1 VSAFDTAVIV
11 PTMRPANAEL
21 FMASLKASTEMAKV
35 YAVTDA
41 ETAPAWRAAGAE
53 VLVGDEVSFAQRVNA
68 GYRATDEPW
77 LFIVGD
83 DVKFHRHWLINAKL
97 IASRR
102 YHVVGTADLANPR
115 VMSGDHATH
124 LLIRRS
130 YIDEVGAS
138 WDGPKAVCHEG
149 YRHWFVDDE
158 IVTAAQRR
166 GVWAFAR
173 SSVVEHLHPLTG
185 KADWDEV
192 YEIGV
197 AHKDADEARFRS
209 RLREHL
215 G

>member
-1 VSAFDTAVIV
+1 MTTDTAVVV
-11 PTMRPANAEL
+11 PTMRPANAEP
-21 FMASLKASTEMAKV
+21 FMASLRASTETAAV
-35 YAVTDA
+35 YAVTDP
-41 ETAPAWRAAGAE
+41 ESAPAWRSAGAE

-77 LFIVGD
+77 LFLVGD
-83 DVKFHRHWLINAKL
+83 DVRFHRNWLINAKL

-115 VMSGDHATH
+115 VMSGEHATH

-130 YIDEVGAS
+130 YVDDVGAS
-138 WDGPKAVCHEG
+138 WDGPKVVCHEG

-158 IVTAAQRR
+158 IVAAAQRR

-185 KADWDEV
+185 KADWDDV

-197 AHKDADEARFRS
+197 THKDADGELFRS
-209 RLREHL
+209 RLLEHL